1 MGHVSSDRFSS
12 VDRRFPGL
20 RCIRSGRHGRPLQRC
35 KVRVQRFEPNWQFTT
50 GLDGDGEPVVRF
62 LDPENPGWEQ
72 GSLVVSGCVLQGSPN
87 DFEVTT
93 DAPVSLV
100 GSIVGQSCTEPNGE
114 LTDFSV
120 TVTYTQ
126 GAISSTRARVEG
138 TGCCTRLD

>member
-1 MGHVSSDRFSS
+1 MSRRIASAALVAVCLASAAAGPSSATDLCSPAKFECN
-12 VDRRFPGL
+12 G
-20 RCIRSGRHGRPLQRC
+20 
-35 KVRVQRFEPNWQFTT
+35 FEPNWQFTT
-50 GLDGDGEPVVRF
+50 GHDGDGEPVVRF

-72 GSLVVSGCVLQGSPN
+72 GPLVVSGCVLQGSPN

-100 GSIVGQSCTEPNGE
+100 AKIVGQNCTEPNGD

-126 GAISSTRARVEG
+126 GALGSNPARVEG

>member
-1 MGHVSSDRFSS
+1 MSLIAALGMIAGTLASAGAADLCSAAKFECN
-12 VDRRFPGL
+12 G
-20 RCIRSGRHGRPLQRC
+20 
-35 KVRVQRFEPNWQFTT
+35 FEPNWQFTT
-50 GLDGDGEPVVRF
+50 GPDGNGEPVVRF
-62 LDPENPGWEQ
+62 LDPENPGWEK
-72 GSLVVSGCVLQGSPN
+72 GPLVISGCVLQGSPN

-100 GSIVGQSCTEPNGE
+100 ANIVGQSCTEPSGD

-126 GAISSTRARVEG
+126 GALSSNPGRVEG

>member
-1 MGHVSSDRFSS
+1 MSRHVMSLIAAF
-12 VDRRFPGL
+12 GL
-20 RCIRSGRHGRPLQRC
+20 FAGTYGSADAADLCSAAKFQCNG
-35 KVRVQRFEPNWQFTT
+35 FEPNWQFTT
-50 GLDGDGEPVVRF
+50 GLDSAGSPVVRF

-72 GSLVVSGCVLQGSPN
+72 GPLVVSGCVLQGSPN

-100 GSIVGQSCTEPNGE
+100 ANIVGQSCTEPNGD
-114 LTDFSV
+114 LTDYSV

-126 GAISSTRARVEG
+126 GALSSNPGRSEG

>member
-1 MGHVSSDRFSS
+1 MSRHVTSLIAAF
-12 VDRRFPGL
+12 GL
-20 RCIRSGRHGRPLQRC
+20 FAGTYATADAADLCSAAKFQCNG
-35 KVRVQRFEPNWQFTT
+35 FEPNWQFTT
-50 GLDGDGEPVVRF
+50 GLDGDGESVVRF

-72 GSLVVSGCVLQGSPN
+72 GPLVISGCVLQGSPN
-87 DFEVTT
+87 DFEVTS

-100 GSIVGQSCTEPNGE
+100 ASIVGQSCTEPNGD

-126 GAISSTRARVEG
+126 GALSSNPARVEG